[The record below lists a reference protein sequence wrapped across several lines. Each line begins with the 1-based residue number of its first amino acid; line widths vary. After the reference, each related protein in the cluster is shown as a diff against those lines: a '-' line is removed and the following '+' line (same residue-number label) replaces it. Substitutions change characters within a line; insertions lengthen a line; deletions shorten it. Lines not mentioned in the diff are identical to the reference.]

1 MQTRHWRTIRTLA
14 ITVIT
19 FATLVTGAVF
29 VPAADA
35 ASVPATGQGL
45 TDIRVGR
52 HATYD
57 RIVLDF
63 HGPVPRSFHAAW
75 VPVLHAD
82 PSGKRVVLPGSTF
95 IDVTVQGTSQF
106 DTLGHRLYRG
116 STNFRTPAL
125 RNVRAVAIIGD
136 FERVLGVGIGVRHRT
151 WVHLFTLTE
160 PSRLVIDVGR

>member
-1 MQTRHWRTIRTLA
+1 MKTHPWLVTRTLA
-14 ITVIT
+14 IAVIA

-29 VPAADA
+29 VPVADA
-35 ASVPATGQGL
+35 AGVLTAGQGL
-45 TDIRVGR
+45 TNSRVGR

-82 PSGKRVVLPGSTF
+82 PSGKRVVLPGRTF
-95 IDVTVQGTSQF
+95 VDVTVQGTSTF
-106 DTLGHRLYRG
+106 DVNGHRVYRG

-136 FERVLGVGIGVRHRT
+136 FERVVSVGIGVRHRT
-151 WVHLFTLTE
+151 WVHLFTLTR
-160 PSRLVIDVGR
+160 PSRLVIDIGR

>member
-1 MQTRHWRTIRTLA
+1 MKTHPRRMIRTLA
-14 ITVIT
+14 VIIIACATV
-19 FATLVTGAVF
+19 VTGAVF
-29 VPAADA
+29 VPVANAAG
-35 ASVPATGQGL
+35 SPATGQGL
-45 TDIRVGR
+45 INSRVGR

-75 VPVLHAD
+75 VPVLHSD

-95 IDVTVQGTSQF
+95 VDVTVAGTSQF
-106 DTLGHRLYRG
+106 DVLGHRLYRG

-136 FERVLGVGIGVRHRT
+136 FERVLNVGIGVRHRT
-151 WVHLFTLTE
+151 WVHLFTLTG
-160 PSRLVIDVGR
+160 PSRLVIDIGR